1 MAKKRRSKVRK
12 VITLLVTAS
21 LVAGGGYV
29 GYQKYTETKA
39 AEPSGQSDTEST
51 SAPVV
56 KTAQA
61 TKGTIASTVVGSGTL
76 SDGDSENVTIPTGI
90 TIDQVLVENG
100 DTVKKGDALAT
111 VDQTSL
117 ASEIS
122 SLTDSISSIDEE
134 LEDLEDEDDDE
145 TVTTVVSGRV
155 KDLQIASGDDAAT
168 IMEKN
173 GSLLT
178 ISVDGLMAVDLE
190 NASGISKGD
199 TVKVMLSDGT
209 EENGTVASVTGTTAT
224 VTISDDGPT
233 VGDEVTVT
241 TADGTKVGT
250 GTLYVHQPLAV
261 TETDGTVGTVYVSE
275 NEEVDAGDSLF
286 TLTDITDSAD
296 KDKLLAERENLTDEL
311 NTLLKLKETGE
322 ITATCDGT
330 VDEVNVSDGTEVT
343 ASASGSS
350 SSSGSTS
357 TTGTTAS
364 KTSYSSTSGSTSA
377 TATKTSSSSG
387 STASRT
393 TSSSTSSLKA
403 STLASSAGSGLK
415 ASALSSSASRPGGFT
430 PAVFRLVSDTAAS
443 ASEET
448 TDTSGN
454 AAGTGDAAAEDATTA
469 TTDTTAAAE
478 DTTTATATADTTTT
492 TDTTATTDTTTTADT
507 GTTNDT
513 TAADQNNASSSTTTQ
528 ETAIDAVSVTYT
540 ADTDGTIAFTT
551 DNVPAVTVT
560 SSNCTIPAFTW
571 TETDQTNAKV
581 YTTTFNLTAADGFY
595 FSGKNVT
602 FEDSSEREFARI
614 RNRKI
619 GFIFQD
625 FNLLPKLTAYE
636 NVELP
641 LIYQRLPRSVRKERT
656 EEALNRVGLWDRRDH
671 KPGELSGGQQQRV
684 AIARALATEPPLFL
698 ADEPTGNLDQKTG
711 HELMDL
717 FHEMNAAGHTILLI
731 THDGHVAREA
741 SRCIKI
747 LDGHV
752 SEITDRAEIEEVV

>member
-39 AEPSGQSDTEST
+39 AEPSGQSDTESI

-76 SDGDSENVTIPTGI
+76 SDGDSEDVTIPTGI
-90 TIDQVLVENG
+90 TIDQVLVESG

-330 VDEVNVSDGTEVT
+330 VDEVNVSDGTHDGDDCFEDFLFFNVRQHVRDGHEDIFFLRINGLKDNLVFHKQPESLHT
-343 ASASGSS
+343 RLFCGQRPEGFSPFLLRQPFGRLH
-350 SSSGSTS
+350 
-357 TTGTTAS
+357 
-364 KTSYSSTSGSTSA
+364 
-377 TATKTSSSSG
+377 
-387 STASRT
+387 ASRLP
-393 TSSSTSSLKA
+393 SRL
-403 STLASSAGSGLK
+403 GYSGVSIRRNHGYFGK
-415 ASALSSSASRPGGFT
+415 CSRHRGRGG
-430 PAVFRLVSDTAAS
+430 RGCD
-443 ASEET
+443 
-448 TDTSGN
+448 
-454 AAGTGDAAAEDATTA
+454 
-469 TTDTTAAAE
+469 
-478 DTTTATATADTTTT
+478 
-492 TDTTATTDTTTTADT
+492 
-507 GTTNDT
+507 
-513 TAADQNNASSSTTTQ
+513 
-528 ETAIDAVSVTYT
+528 
-540 ADTDGTIAFTT
+540 
-551 DNVPAVTVT
+551 
-560 SSNCTIPAFTW
+560 
-571 TETDQTNAKV
+571 
-581 YTTTFNLTAADGFY
+581 
-595 FSGKNVT
+595 
-602 FEDSSEREFARI
+602 DS
-614 RNRKI
+614 
-619 GFIFQD
+619 
-625 FNLLPKLTAYE
+625 
-636 NVELP
+636 
-641 LIYQRLPRSVRKERT
+641 
-656 EEALNRVGLWDRRDH
+656 
-671 KPGELSGGQQQRV
+671 
-684 AIARALATEPPLFL
+684 
-698 ADEPTGNLDQKTG
+698 
-711 HELMDL
+711 
-717 FHEMNAAGHTILLI
+717 
-731 THDGHVAREA
+731 HDGHHSSGRGYD
-741 SRCIKI
+741 
-747 LDGHV
+747 DGHCNSGYDDHNRHHGDNGYHDHSGYRHDERYDRSR
-752 SEITDRAEIEEVV
+752 SE

>member
-76 SDGDSENVTIPTGI
+76 SDGDSEDVTIPTGI
-90 TIDQVLVENG
+90 TIDQVLVESG

-350 SSSGSTS
+350 
-357 TTGTTAS
+357 
-364 KTSYSSTSGSTSA
+364 
-377 TATKTSSSSG
+377 
-387 STASRT
+387 R
-393 TSSSTSSLKA
+393 
-403 STLASSAGSGLK
+403 
-415 ASALSSSASRPGGFT
+415 RP
-430 PAVFRLVSDTAAS
+430 R
-443 ASEET
+443 
-448 TDTSGN
+448 
-454 AAGTGDAAAEDATTA
+454 
-469 TTDTTAAAE
+469 
-478 DTTTATATADTTTT
+478 
-492 TDTTATTDTTTTADT
+492 
-507 GTTNDT
+507 
-513 TAADQNNASSSTTTQ
+513 
-528 ETAIDAVSVTYT
+528 
-540 ADTDGTIAFTT
+540 
-551 DNVPAVTVT
+551 
-560 SSNCTIPAFTW
+560 
-571 TETDQTNAKV
+571 
-581 YTTTFNLTAADGFY
+581 
-595 FSGKNVT
+595 
-602 FEDSSEREFARI
+602 RH
-614 RNRKI
+614 
-619 GFIFQD
+619 
-625 FNLLPKLTAYE
+625 LLP
-636 NVELP
+636 P
-641 LIYQRLPRSVRKERT
+641 DQRPQGQPRLP
-656 EEALNRVGLWDRRDH
+656 
-671 KPGELSGGQQQRV
+671 Q
-684 AIARALATEPPLFL
+684 
-698 ADEPTGNLDQKTG
+698 
-711 HELMDL
+711 
-717 FHEMNAAGHTILLI
+717 AA
-731 THDGHVAREA
+731 
-741 SRCIKI
+741 
-747 LDGHV
+747 
-752 SEITDRAEIEEVV
+752 